1 MLHVTIG
8 QKTALISTIMTTKS
22 PNCLESVWSK
32 TGLAITAVGLTLAVA
47 SSASAATVFGFQDEY
62 APSNWTFT
70 NSNADGFVNTSQA
83 PTSISLTGG
92 NLGGGVG
99 AGNTNYTTTAAAAGE
114 VMFDWDYSTSDDY
127 AIYDPFF
134 VLNGTATKLTAD
146 FGDQIQSGT
155 FMFDVLAGDIFGFRI
170 STGDN
175 FYGRATVT
183 ISNFEAPA
191 PAVAPAVPEA
201 SNILGLITIS
211 TLGVGTLLKRR

>member
-1 MLHVTIG
+1 
-8 QKTALISTIMTTKS
+8 MTTQS

-70 NSNADGFVNTSQA
+70 NSNADGSVNTSQA

-92 NLGGGVG
+92 DDGSS
-99 AGNTNYTTTAAAAGE
+99 APGNTDYTTTAAAAGE
-114 VMFDWDYSTSDDY
+114 VMFDWDYSTFDGPFW
-127 AIYDPFF
+127 DPFF
-134 VLNGTATKLTAD
+134 VLNGTPIQLTD
-146 FGDQIQSGT
+146 DSGSQIQSGT

-170 STGDN
+170 RTIDN
-175 FYGRATVT
+175 TSGRATVT

-191 PAVAPAVPEA
+191 PAVPEP

-211 TLGVGTLLKRR
+211 ALGVGTLLKRR